1 MHGKFSILLALALL
15 VAACGK
21 QESTQFTTGDQAQT
35 AAQQAVS
42 EPGSEEPAA
51 SNASANAPSSD
62 EGTMADH
69 EERGAET
76 ESPATEDAVMD
87 EAMDQ
92 GAETAMPPLDT
103 TENSTDGDV
112 SGELS
117 REAALALA
125 DKSGC
130 LACHSIERKVVGPAW
145 QDVSKRYQG
154 EAGIKARLIDKV
166 KKGGKGNWTD
176 VTGGLPMPPY
186 SPRVSDE
193 VIDQLVTFVLSLAGD

>member
-1 MHGKFSILLALALL
+1 MQAKFSILLVLALL
-15 VAACGK
+15 AGACGK
-21 QESTQFTTGDQAQT
+21 QESTQPTAGDEAQT
-35 AAQQAVS
+35 AMQQAVTES
-42 EPGSEEPAA
+42 GREESAS
-51 SNASANAPSSD
+51 SNATADAPSLD
-62 EGTMADH
+62 EDATTDREQMN
-69 EERGAET
+69 GAT
-76 ESPATEDAVMD
+76 AAPATEGS
-87 EAMDQ
+87 AMDDDMDQ
-92 GAETAMPPLDT
+92 DTETTITPPET
-103 TENSTDGDV
+103 TEEDTGSSGSGD
-112 SGELS
+112 LS

-193 VIDQLVTFVLSLAGD
+193 VIDQLVTFVLSLAED